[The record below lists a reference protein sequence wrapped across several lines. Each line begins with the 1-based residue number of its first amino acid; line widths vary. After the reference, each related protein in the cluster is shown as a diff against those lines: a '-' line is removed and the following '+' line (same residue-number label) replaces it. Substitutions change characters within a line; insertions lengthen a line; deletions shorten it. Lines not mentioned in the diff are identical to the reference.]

1 MNKIQ
6 QQKEK
11 IRKAKKDLRE
21 GYKKFETIDKERDK
35 ITDSLHYKHI
45 LEEDKLI
52 LLMIDEHPEKYL
64 KSKREEILKEIKE
77 TEEDLDKI

>member
-35 ITDSLHYKHI
+35 TTDALHYKHI